1 MALLNLWRK
10 KYEKLQRTKVRSFL
24 PQLSR
29 QQPHEPQGKNMGGKH
44 ERFP

>member
-1 MALLNLWRK
+1 MALLNLWGK

-24 PQLSR
+24 PQLNK
-29 QQPHEPQGKNMGGKH
+29 QKHHEPQGKNMGEKH